1 MEIQEFDK
9 IYETVCKETDE
20 SFRLLGEG
28 FIEDGEAMMMKSIGM
43 GELEEARH
51 IYRKIADV
59 KRIFGKYY
67 EFEDNAISE
76 DRLMAEIFS
85 SDADL
90 TFDMPLTKEKFA
102 RLSAVSAKFPL
113 SLTSFKLAGLLLK
126 AGIAADKDGN
136 TAAAAEMYEKSA
148 EMYENSYD
156 DEFETP
162 PQILS
167 PLWNLALLYEASGK
181 PDKAVPY
188 MDKGIAYSKR
198 FAKFYDIYGTWLKE
212 FQQMKDEIL
221 QNGCISKN

>member
-67 EFEDNAISE
+67 EFEGNAVSE
-76 DRLMAEIFS
+76 DPLMAEIFS

-90 TFDMPLTKEKFA
+90 TFTLPLTKEKTA
-102 RLSAVSAKFPL
+102 NLSAVCAKFPM
-113 SLTSFKLAGLLLK
+113 SYTSFKFAGLLLK
-126 AGIAADKDGN
+126 AGIKAHENEDAAI
-136 TAAAAEMYEKSA
+136 AAEMYEKSA
-148 EMYENSYD
+148 EMYENTYD

-162 PQILS
+162 PHILS

-181 PDKAVPY
+181 PDKAIKY
-188 MDKGIAYSKR
+188 IDKGIAYCRR
-198 FAKFYDIYGTWLKE
+198 FAKFYDIYDTRLKE
-212 FQQMKDEIL
+212 FQQLKTEIL
-221 QNGCISKN
+221 QNAGSAEN